1 MRCFLEVK
9 NEEKAYMLYLYD
21 VSALLVTK
29 NYLTIYA
36 GGVRNAFTVIFSTDD
51 EAISAREKI
60 HEAIV
65 AGMEKDS
72 KVAEVKITAN
82 DWRIVEN

>member
-29 NYLTIYA
+29 KTI
-36 GGVRNAFTVIFSTDD
+36 
-51 EAISAREKI
+51 
-60 HEAIV
+60 
-65 AGMEKDS
+65 
-72 KVAEVKITAN
+72 
-82 DWRIVEN
+82 